1 MEPILKTDKHLRLG
15 IWGLGRGAAFIKA
28 ANDLNI
34 DIVAGCDTNPIMREQ
49 FRKTCPDAFITADDT
64 EFLAYK
70 DMDAVLVAT
79 YFPCHAEHSIR
90 ALEAGFHVM
99 CEVTSFTSP
108 GEGVRLLEAVEKSGK
123 VYNLLENYP
132 FSKEN
137 MYLEKL
143 WKEGFF
149 GEFQYGEFNYL
160 HNCRMFS
167 YKYCLPPDF
176 PPIEPGYTVHS
187 WRSWLNFHYYNTH
200 SLGPIMKITGLR
212 PERVT
217 APPTGVS
224 LPGFIPESENAKV
237 AVALIQMSNGGIMR
251 NLIGNSTSDNHTDKR
266 IWGTKAAAE
275 SLGHGLHIR
284 LGATGFGP
292 NVHVEPQ
299 WPFLGDF
306 ADQAGHGGGDFWE
319 LYYFA
324 REVLENIPAPWNIYE
339 ACDVTL
345 AGIMA
350 VRSQEANGMPMEI
363 PDFRN
368 KDVREQFRNDFRGMT
383 RSFDP
388 QKIFPE
394 GHDTTITSRFNFLM
408 INIETLA
415 MDLRTALD
423 GAVIYEQIPNPAD
436 RLTILETLK
445 KARRQVPVLTQY
457 MEEANAIVAR
467 YPGCLAAEALKSMM
481 SLADTNGRDPA
492 ELLDEKLDWALTVKC
507 K

>member
-1 MEPILKTDKHLRLG
+1 MEPIFKTDKRLRLG
-15 IWGLGRGAAFIKA
+15 IWGLGRGASFIKA
-28 ANDLNI
+28 AKELNI
-34 DIVAGCDTNPIMREQ
+34 DVVAGCDTNPIMREQ
-49 FRKTCPDAFITADDT
+49 FRKSCPDAFITADDT

-79 YFPCHAEHSIR
+79 FFPSHAEHSIR

-99 CEVTSFTSP
+99 CEVTSFTTP
-108 GEGVRLLEAVEKSGK
+108 GEGVRLVEAVEKSGK

-132 FSKEN
+132 FTKEN

-143 WKEGFF
+143 WKEGYF
-149 GEFQYGEFNYL
+149 GEFQYGEFNYM

-176 PPIEPGYTVHS
+176 PPIEPGYTVHA

-200 SLGPIMKITGLR
+200 SLGPMMKMTGVR
-212 PERVT
+212 PVRVT

-224 LPGFIPESENAKV
+224 LPGFIPESENAKA

-251 NLIGNSTSDNHTDKR
+251 NLIGTSTSDSHADKR

-284 LGATGFGP
+284 LGATGYGP

-299 WPFLGDF
+299 WPSFGDF

-324 REVLENIPAPWNIYE
+324 REVLENVPAPWNIYE
-339 ACDVTL
+339 SCDVTL

-350 VRSQEANGMPMEI
+350 VRSQEADGQPMEI
-363 PDFRN
+363 PDFRD
-368 KDVREQFRNDFRGMT
+368 KAVREQFRNDFRGMT

-408 INIETLA
+408 VNIEKLA

-423 GAVIYEQIPNPAD
+423 GAAIYEQIKDPAD
-436 RLTILETLK
+436 RIVILETLK
-445 KARRQVPVLTQY
+445 KARQQVPELAQY
-457 MEEANAIVAR
+457 MNEANEIAAR
-467 YPGCLAAEALKSMM
+467 YPECLASEALKSMM

-492 ELLDEKLDWALTVKC
+492 ELLDEKLDWALTVKR
-507 K
+507 